1 MKENYEFE
9 WAEAKDAANRSKHGV
24 SFEEAEAIWD
34 DPTFLE
40 VHVTTLP
47 EERWVVIDHVGKN
60 AYLTAVI
67 TYRNEKVRIVSARKS
82 SKKGVDAYG
91 ND

>member
-1 MKENYEFE
+1 MKDDYEFE
-9 WAEAKDAANRSKHGV
+9 WDEAKSAANRSKHGI

-34 DPTFLE
+34 DPVFLE
-40 VHVTTLP
+40 VRVTALP
-47 EERWVVIDHVGKN
+47 EERWVVVGRVGKN

-67 TYRNEKVRIVSARKS
+67 TYRDDRVRIISARKS
-82 SKKGVDAYG
+82 SKKEVDAYG